1 MINKEEALDIL
12 NKSKEAG
19 LVHKAYHPNFDVSK
33 DETSICNCCKCC
45 CGNSKH
51 SSIGPIINATNF
63 IAEINQE
70 LCQGCGTCVE
80 MCHNEIIELNDDN
93 KAERD
98 EEYCIGCGVCAY
110 VCPENAIS
118 LAERPRIVRIPPNRR
133 N

>member
-1 MINKEEALDIL
+1 
-12 NKSKEAG
+12 
-19 LVHKAYHPNFDVSK
+19 
-33 DETSICNCCKCC
+33 
-45 CGNSKH
+45 
-51 SSIGPIINATNF
+51 
-63 IAEINQE
+63 
-70 LCQGCGTCVE
+70 